1 MNSDEDFYRD
11 ALCAAALAT
20 AGDAIALLRDLIATQ
35 REGEA
40 AVQARLA
47 ATFRA
52 LGLQVETVTFRP
64 SDVPL
69 VSEFGA
75 AGEERQA
82 VVARLSAAGQGR
94 SLLFFAHPDS
104 EPLAG
109 LETWRHDPFA
119 GTVTDGRLHGWG
131 VADDLAGVAAMAAA
145 AMLLQRAGVRPLGE
159 VIFASTPSK
168 RHARGVTA
176 LLHRGLAADAA
187 IYLHPAESGAGLAEV
202 KAFTSGQIEFLVTVR
217 GRAPDTSEPLQTAF
231 AHLAVDPLSKVLVVI
246 EALRRLDR
254 ERAQRIRHPLL
265 HEAVGRSTNLMISHI
280 AAGDPGVLARAATR
294 CVFGGALSFPT
305 PESLEAVRREIEN
318 AVQAA
323 AAGDD
328 WLADHPPE
336 VVFPSGT
343 SAAEISA
350 DSTLFE
356 AVAGAVSAV
365 TGQTPLINPMH
376 TGSDIRNPIV
386 QKGIPTL
393 GLGPLCGDLTQ
404 NGAHDEWVD
413 VAQHLQAAEAAAGI
427 VARWCG
433 VTAREDL
440 GRSGRMDSYSP
451 DR

>member
-1 MNSDEDFYRD
+1 M
-11 ALCAAALAT
+11 
-20 AGDAIALLRDLIATQ
+20 
-35 REGEA
+35 
-40 AVQARLA
+40 
-47 ATFRA
+47 
-52 LGLQVETVTFRP
+52 
-64 SDVPL
+64 
-69 VSEFGA
+69 
-75 AGEERQA
+75 
-82 VVARLSAAGQGR
+82 
-94 SLLFFAHPDS
+94 
-104 EPLAG
+104 
-109 LETWRHDPFA
+109 
-119 GTVTDGRLHGWG
+119 
-131 VADDLAGVAAMAAA
+131 
-145 AMLLQRAGVRPLGE
+145 
-159 VIFASTPSK
+159 
-168 RHARGVTA
+168 
-176 LLHRGLAADAA
+176 
-187 IYLHPAESGAGLAEV
+187 
-202 KAFTSGQIEFLVTVR
+202 
-217 GRAPDTSEPLQTAF
+217 
-231 AHLAVDPLSKVLVVI
+231 I

-433 VTAREDL
+433 VTAKGISVEA
-440 GRSGRMDSYSP
+440 GAWIAQSRSVIPSSERPRPSSAP
-451 DR
+451 DPAPACVRLAQRRFRARAEWRGTG

>member
-1 MNSDEDFYRD
+1 MNSDEDFYWRD

-187 IYLHPAESGAGLAEV
+187 IYLHPAN
-202 KAFTSGQIEFLVTVR
+202 
-217 GRAPDTSEPLQTAF
+217 RAP
-231 AHLAVDPLSKVLVVI
+231 
-246 EALRRLDR
+246 ALPRSRPSL
-254 ERAQRIRHPLL
+254 P
-265 HEAVGRSTNLMISHI
+265 GRSS
-280 AAGDPGVLARAATR
+280 
-294 CVFGGALSFPT
+294 S
-305 PESLEAVRREIEN
+305 
-318 AVQAA
+318 
-323 AAGDD
+323 
-328 WLADHPPE
+328 WL
-336 VVFPSGT
+336 
-343 SAAEISA
+343 
-350 DSTLFE
+350 L
-356 AVAGAVSAV
+356 
-365 TGQTPLINPMH
+365 
-376 TGSDIRNPIV
+376 
-386 QKGIPTL
+386 
-393 GLGPLCGDLTQ
+393 
-404 NGAHDEWVD
+404 
-413 VAQHLQAAEAAAGI
+413 
-427 VARWCG
+427 
-433 VTAREDL
+433 
-440 GRSGRMDSYSP
+440 
-451 DR
+451 